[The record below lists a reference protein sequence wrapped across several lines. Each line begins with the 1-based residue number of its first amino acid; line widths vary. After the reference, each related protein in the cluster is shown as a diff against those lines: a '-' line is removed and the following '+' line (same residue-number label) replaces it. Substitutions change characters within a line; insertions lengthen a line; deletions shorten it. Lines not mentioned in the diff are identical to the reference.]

1 MSELMSIKK
10 KEKPRAGDEL
20 SNIPKILAREEKATT
35 TARSKVE
42 LVSPSFLNVSP
53 FFSPISPL
61 TSSKEKLAH
70 GKSLQVF
77 IIVYICLFVLQSG
90 PPHQPAYTAN
100 TGQKP
105 KVGPATTATIQ
116 ASDQY
121 IYTSAVNLTGTTVT
135 STKPIIVISGTNQT
149 SDPEEFLVEH
159 VLPDDA
165 RGKHYVLFIPFQGSE
180 VRVAAYGKN
189 IFWSKYYVLFVP
201 YGGSEAPVAAYGKNT
216 SCGANTTFY
225 SFFVA
230 VQRPLWLLMVR
241 THLLE

>member
-1 MSELMSIKK
+1 M
-10 KEKPRAGDEL
+10 

-53 FFSPISPL
+53 FFFPISPL
-61 TSSKEKLAH
+61 TPSKEKLAH

-189 IFWSKYYVLFVP
+189 
-201 YGGSEAPVAAYGKNT
+201 T
-216 SCGANTTFY
+216 SSGVNTTSY
-225 SFFVA
+225 SFLMA

-241 THLLE
+241 THLVEQILRTIRSLWRFRGPCVLPVVCTCHIWSYTVS